1 MQLAWC
7 CTKTP
12 PTLLPHTVPL
22 CLLLIF
28 WRTDYENIVTAFKIE
43 PVWGTSSRK
52 KTGKAKKTSFYSES
66 ETESGSESGMKGVI
80 FYFVL
85 LFVKKMSVFVW
96 TAPRITRL
104 VDTTYYLNSET
115 VITFW
120 YLIQLFIDNNWQVH
134 ASTCIYQDI
143 NHLLENLEK

>member
-1 MQLAWC
+1 MHLAWC
-7 CTKTP
+7 CTNTP
-12 PTLLPHTVPL
+12 PHYFPILYLYVCYSFSGGL
-22 CLLLIF
+22 
-28 WRTDYENIVTAFKIE
+28 TDYENIVTAFKIE

-66 ETESGSESGMKGVI
+66 ETESGSESGMKGVV

-96 TAPRITRL
+96 IAPRITRL
-104 VDTTYYLNSET
+104 VDTTYYPNSET

-120 YLIQLFIDNNWQVH
+120 YFNSAFYWH
-134 ASTCIYQDI
+134 
-143 NHLLENLEK
+143 

>member
-1 MQLAWC
+1 MMNLKANGYQELPQFPEVAPDPSVRNVEVSIRCSQLDVAP
-7 CTKTP
+7 KPP

-66 ETESGSESGMKGVI
+66 ETESGSESGMKGVV

-85 LFVKKMSVFVW
+85 LFVKKMSVFV
-96 TAPRITRL
+96 
-104 VDTTYYLNSET
+104 
-115 VITFW
+115 
-120 YLIQLFIDNNWQVH
+120 
-134 ASTCIYQDI
+134 
-143 NHLLENLEK
+143 